1 MKFDDI
7 DAFVFDFD
15 GVLTDNL
22 VYLDQNGKE
31 MVVCNRSDGIAFD
44 VLRKLNKPSYIVS
57 TEKNPVVTA
66 RAKKLNIKAYQAI
79 EDKVIAVNDLAI
91 KYGHDVEK
99 LCYVG
104 NDVNDY
110 KVMKY
115 CGFSACPSDSHLS
128 IIDIA
133 DIVLTSKGG
142 DGVLRELLEDHFN
155 INFIKTLYS
164 E

>member
-110 KVMKY
+110 KAMKY
-115 CGFSACPSDSHLS
+115 CGFSACPSDSHS
-128 IIDIA
+128 SVIDIA
-133 DIVLTSKGG
+133 DIVLISKGG
-142 DGVLRELLEDHFN
+142 QGVLRELLEDHFN
-155 INFIKTLYS
+155 INFIKILYS

>member
-31 MVVCNRSDGIAFD
+31 TVVCNRSDGIAFD

-110 KVMKY
+110 KAMKY
-115 CGFSACPSDSHLS
+115 CGFSACPSDSHS
-128 IIDIA
+128 SVIDIA
-133 DIVLTSKGG
+133 DIVLISKGG
-142 DGVLRELLEDHFN
+142 QGVLRELLEDHFN

>member
-1 MKFDDI
+1 M
-7 DAFVFDFD
+7 FDFD

-31 MVVCNRSDGIAFD
+31 TVVCNRSDGIAFD

-110 KVMKY
+110 KAMKY
-115 CGFSACPSDSHLS
+115 CGFSACPSDSHS
-128 IIDIA
+128 SVIDIA
-133 DIVLTSKGG
+133 DIVLISKGG
-142 DGVLRELLEDHFN
+142 QGVLRELLEDHFN

>member
-31 MVVCNRSDGIAFD
+31 TVVCNRSDGIAFD

-79 EDKVIAVNDLAI
+79 EDKVMAVNDLAI

-110 KVMKY
+110 KAMKY
-115 CGFSACPSDSHLS
+115 CGFSACPSDSHS
-128 IIDIA
+128 SVIDIA
-133 DIVLTSKGG
+133 DIVLISKGG
-142 DGVLRELLEDHFN
+142 QGVLRELLEDHFN

>member
-7 DAFVFDFD
+7 DAFVFDFV

-31 MVVCNRSDGIAFD
+31 TVVCNRSDGIAFD

-79 EDKVIAVNDLAI
+79 EDKVMAVNDLAI

-110 KVMKY
+110 KAMKY
-115 CGFSACPSDSHLS
+115 CGFSACPSDSHS
-128 IIDIA
+128 SVIDIA
-133 DIVLTSKGG
+133 DIVLISKGG
-142 DGVLRELLEDHFN
+142 QGVLRELLEDHFN

>member
-31 MVVCNRSDGIAFD
+31 MVACNRSDGLAFD

-57 TEKNPVVTA
+57 TEKNPIVTA
-66 RAKKLNIKAYQAI
+66 RAKKLNIKAYQAV
-79 EDKVIAVNDLAI
+79 EDKVIAVNDLSI

-110 KVMKY
+110 KAMKY
-115 CGFSACPSDSHLS
+115 CGFSACPSDSHS
-128 IIDIA
+128 SVIDIA
-133 DIVLTSKGG
+133 DIVLISKGG
-142 DGVLRELLEDHFN
+142 QGVLRELLEDHFN
-155 INFIKTLYS
+155 INFIKTLYT
-164 E
+164 

>member
-31 MVVCNRSDGIAFD
+31 TVVCNRSDGIAFD

-110 KVMKY
+110 KAMKY
-115 CGFSACPSDSHLS
+115 CGFSACPSDSHS
-128 IIDIA
+128 SVIDIA
-133 DIVLTSKGG
+133 DIVLISKGG
-142 DGVLRELLEDHFN
+142 QGVLRELLEDHFN
-155 INFIKTLYS
+155 INFIKILYS

>member
-22 VYLDQNGKE
+22 VYLHQNGKE
-31 MVVCNRSDGIAFD
+31 MVVCNRSDGLAFD

-57 TEKNPVVTA
+57 TEKNPIVTA
-66 RAKKLNIKAYQAI
+66 RAKKLNIKAYQAV
-79 EDKVIAVNDLAI
+79 EDKVIAVSDLSI